1 MHYTPGLRI
10 RVNTESEIMGIDESQ
25 LGELAY
31 DYVQAEIDTLR
42 QSLYD
47 ATHHHTTAATVSP
60 SMQVQVHPNAEQQQV
75 VQRRRVSRGSSRGS
89 VRQDFTPDAME
100 EEGSSSER
108 DGHERHAM
116 GQRWSYTRDDKEV
129 SIRGE
134 GDVDESSYK
143 SDA

>member
-1 MHYTPGLRI
+1 
-10 RVNTESEIMGIDESQ
+10 MGIDESQ

-47 ATHHHTTAATVSP
+47 ATHHHHNTTATVSP
-60 SMQVQVHPNAEQQQV
+60 SMQVQVHPNGEQQQV
-75 VQRRRVSRGSSRGS
+75 VQRRRVSRGGSSS
-89 VRQDFTPDAME
+89 VRQEFTSDV

>member
-75 VQRRRVSRGSSRGS
+75 VQRRRVSRGGSSS
-89 VRQDFTPDAME
+89 ARQDFTSDDVE
-100 EEGSSSER
+100 EESE
-108 DGHERHAM
+108 HERHAM
-116 GQRWSYTRDDKEV
+116 NQRWSYTRDDKEAASV
-129 SIRGE
+129 RGAE
-134 GDVDESSYK
+134 EVESSYDK